1 MPKYLKQNKA
11 AARSGKSAALKKA
24 QHTVFWQAGLALLT
38 VILTIVIIFTM
49 TAAWYTNVVQ
59 TSGLV
64 IQAESWGF
72 DGEITVNSSAIVAAP
87 GDEGGIHLEVN
98 NTSQS
103 MSAVSVGVSKARMEP
118 QMQQRL
124 YFYIDTQMARN
135 GEIMD
140 RVYLN
145 TQDSYTYTLFGGQKL
160 TLTDEMHTDVQLKWQ
175 WVYDVLGYYVLGTW
189 SEERNT
195 LTPVEYLRPIEYNY
209 DEATTT
215 FSQEGDTLTMELK
228 TVDGHTTVEEFLIA
242 LSKKDGYEGQI
253 DPYNKLGA
261 GYYPVSVDEDGYGV
275 YAYLCSYSD
284 IELATQY
291 DTALAKAAQ
300 EAEKNG
306 TQGQR
311 YEAQLII
318 SGQKNDENVINVSTL
333 SALQTAIELNAGA
346 VVQLTDDI
354 TITESNE
361 IVIPKGTQ
369 IILDLNG
376 HKVTS
381 TSTQNTIEAQSGS
394 SLTVIN
400 GELVGPGTTGRG
412 IQSVGAEVVCHQ
424 VKISDFA
431 YGIYIGDNEEGNTLD
446 SRVRLV
452 DCNMSADNCTVF
464 VSGNGLVSEQKTQL
478 IVENSKL
485 YSESLVVAAN
495 GTATGNG
502 RWGTDIQILHSTLTS
517 NPEKKGAAIYHP
529 QKDSTLTIYDSTLS
543 GYTGMAIKGGTIHVL
558 GSTVTGEGE
567 KQAPAL
573 GNSGFSDT
581 GDGIY
586 IETNYDYDILLT
598 IDGAQLTG
606 AADID
611 YRESYINSEYGYS
624 LQICEPD
631 ADNVTV
637 RIYSGVFDEEQKREH
652 LAEGATQTED
662 GGMYI
667 VTAPAG

>member
-1 MPKYLKQNKA
+1 MLKYLKQNKA
-11 AARSGKSAALKKA
+11 AARPGKSAALKKA
-24 QHTVFWQAGLALLT
+24 QHTVLWQAGLALLT
-38 VILTIVIIFTM
+38 VILTIVIIFSM

-72 DGEITVNSSAIVAAP
+72 DGEIIVNSSAIVAAP

-124 YFYIDTQMARN
+124 YFYIDTQMTRN
-135 GEIMD
+135 GETMD

-215 FSQEGDTLTMELK
+215 FRQDGDTLTMELK
-228 TVDGHTTVEEFLIA
+228 TVDGHTTVEEFLVA

-275 YAYLCSYSD
+275 YAYLCSYTD

-306 TQGQR
+306 TEGQR

-333 SALQTAIELNAGA
+333 AALKTAIELNAGT
-346 VVQLTDDI
+346 VIQLTDDI

-369 IILDLNG
+369 IMLDLNG

-381 TSTQNTIEAQSGS
+381 TSTQKTIEAQPGS

-412 IQSVGAEVVCHQ
+412 IHSVGAEVVCYQ

-431 YGIYIGDNEEGNTLD
+431 YGIYIGDDEEGNTLD

-464 VSGNGLVSEQKTQL
+464 VGGNGLLSEQKTQL
-478 IVENSKL
+478 IVENSTL
-485 YSESLVVAAN
+485 YSESFAVAAN
-495 GTATGNG
+495 GTVTGNG

-517 NPEKKGAAIYHP
+517 NSENKSAAIYHP
-529 QKDSTLTIYDSTLS
+529 QKDSTLTIYDSTIS
-543 GYTGMAIKGGTIHVL
+543 GYTGIAIKGGTIHVL

-567 KQAPAL
+567 KQAPVP

-586 IETNYDYDILLT
+586 IEANYDQDILLT
-598 IDGAQLTG
+598 IDGVQLTG
-606 AADID
+606 PAGTT
-611 YRESYINSEYGYS
+611 YRESYISSEYSYS

-637 RIYSGVFDEEQKREH
+637 RIYSGVFDEEQKKEH
-652 LAEGATQTED
+652 LAEGSTQTED
-662 GGMYI
+662 GGIFI
-667 VTAPAG
+667 VTASVQ